1 MNLHEFVQKYPSAA
15 MHLKSGKDFTYRY
28 YKNPNSEVTLVLLTG
43 GIGLSDLFYLHFE
56 RFAKDFSVMTFDYQ
70 MQFSDNKEFAAAT
83 AELLSKLNVKAW
95 LVGQS
100 LGGVV
105 AQIIA
110 KNHPEVVEGL
120 VLSNTCSLAKDMGDE
135 AYRHVMNM
143 VENEE
148 KSKKM
153 MKFIPFGLFKR
164 LMKAAVMKK
173 LADDLTA
180 EQKSLMEGL
189 CDAMVQLL
197 TKPYQLHMA
206 DFLIDVKNHLCMTRR
221 DFEQWNGKVLLILSA
236 DDNTFNQA
244 CKDSLIAL
252 MPDPT
257 VVTNILGGHL
267 ALLVKLDI
275 YADTVSGFITGHEL
289 PVNTHQ
295 APQ

>member
-1 MNLHEFVQKYPSAA
+1 
-15 MHLKSGKDFTYRY
+15 
-28 YKNPNSEVTLVLLTG
+28 
-43 GIGLSDLFYLHFE
+43 
-56 RFAKDFSVMTFDYQ
+56 
-70 MQFSDNKEFAAAT
+70 
-83 AELLSKLNVKAW
+83 
-95 LVGQS
+95 
-100 LGGVV
+100 
-105 AQIIA
+105 
-110 KNHPEVVEGL
+110 
-120 VLSNTCSLAKDMGDE
+120 
-135 AYRHVMNM
+135 
-143 VENEE
+143 
-148 KSKKM
+148 

-180 EQKSLMEGL
+180 DQKSLMEVL

-221 DFEQWNGKVLLILSA
+221 DFEQWDGKVLLILSA

-275 YADTVSGFITGHEL
+275 YADTVSGFITGHEP
-289 PVNTHQ
+289 PVIV
-295 APQ
+295 